1 MILPMVIWFY
11 SAAAR
16 APSMYFRPM
25 LSVILGS
32 FWVVPGRILQPA
44 LVLLPGSSLRW
55 LMMVPMVIWFYSAA
69 AQVLFMYLRSIHSA
83 ILGSFWVV
91 PGRISQQ
98 AAALPHGLAH
108 PRLMML
114 LMVTSSC
121 SGADSVMSVLV
132 IPGSLLRVSGRILLQ
147 HRVLLLALSP
157 LWPTMLPMA
166 TRSFLVV

>member
-25 LSVILGS
+25 PSV
-32 FWVVPGRILQPA
+32 
-44 LVLLPGSSLRW
+44 
-55 LMMVPMVIWFYSAA
+55 
-69 AQVLFMYLRSIHSA
+69 

-98 AAALPHGLAH
+98 AVALPHGLAH
-108 PRLMML
+108 PWLMML